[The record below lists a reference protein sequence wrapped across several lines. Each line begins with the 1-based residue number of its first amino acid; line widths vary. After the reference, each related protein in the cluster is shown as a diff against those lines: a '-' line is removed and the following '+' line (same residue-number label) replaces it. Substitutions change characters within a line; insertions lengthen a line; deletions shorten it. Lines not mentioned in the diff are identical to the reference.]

1 MTTAL
6 LVGLFFML
14 IALGAPVAVA
24 LGGAV
29 VATSMMLD
37 PIPLAVIGQKVF
49 ANLDHY
55 TLMAVPFFFFASA
68 LMETVSRR
76 QQSVGSPGL

>member
-37 PIPLAVIGQKVF
+37 PIPLAVIG
-49 ANLDHY
+49 
-55 TLMAVPFFFFASA
+55 
-68 LMETVSRR
+68 
-76 QQSVGSPGL
+76 